1 MNNLRSKYSA
11 SFKRDY
17 IAGAAVVIFVLIV
30 ISEVVLAVTLPV
42 YMKKENAM
50 ALSVRRLQLLETF
63 DNLRLNARHLKSGNN
78 TVQSEIKLLVWNL
91 DKMADYLRQYTQYLS
106 SDEIAILQSQLN
118 EMGASLNFLSKQ
130 KPFSREYKIDYTPYL
145 ERIMKKSGVTE

>member
-63 DNLRLNARHLKSGNN
+63 DNLRLYARHLKSDNN

-118 EMGASLNFLSKQ
+118 EIGASLNFLSKQ

>member
-63 DNLRLNARHLKSGNN
+63 DNLRLYARHLKSDNN

-118 EMGASLNFLSKQ
+118 GIGASLNFLSKQ

>member
-63 DNLRLNARHLKSGNN
+63 DNLRLYARHLKSDNN

-91 DKMADYLRQYTQYLS
+91 DKMADYLRKYTQYLS

-118 EMGASLNFLSKQ
+118 EIGASLNFLSKQ